1 MHIQMERLYE
11 AAKKLKG
18 ISGQS
23 ELARALNVSP
33 QTVNNWEARGVSKQ
47 GLVTAQQSLGCDAV
61 WVETGVGSMEFRS
74 SILRN
79 DSNVSFKQ
87 EHVPR
92 GRYPLISWVSAGV
105 FSEAVEPYNR
115 DEIETWHETTVASS
129 GNSFWLEVKGDSMTA
144 PVGLSIPEGMI
155 ILVDPEVPPTNG
167 KLVVARIE
175 GQNEATFKRLVV
187 DAGRAFLK
195 PLNPQYPMLEI
206 ADDCKIV
213 GVVVDAKL
221 ARLP

>member
-1 MHIQMERLYE
+1 MKRLGITQEALAERLGVTQGAIGHWLNKRREPSMDIILNILGALDLKHINIGVDGAILDE
-11 AAKKLKG
+11 AH
-18 ISGQS
+18 
-23 ELARALNVSP
+23 
-33 QTVNNWEARGVSKQ
+33 
-47 GLVTAQQSLGCDAV
+47 
-61 WVETGVGSMEFRS
+61 
-74 SILRN
+74 

>member
-79 DSNVSFKQ
+79 NSNVSFKQ

-129 GNSFWLEVKGDSMTA
+129 VNSFWLEVKGDSMTA

>member
-74 SILRN
+74 AMFRN
-79 DSNVSFKQ
+79 NSNVTFKQ
-87 EHVPR
+87 VHKPKGE
-92 GRYPLISWVSAGV
+92 YPLISWVSAGA

-115 DEIETWHETTVASS
+115 DEIDTWHETTVAGSEKC
-129 GNSFWLEVKGDSMTA
+129 FWLEVKGDSMTA
-144 PVGLSIPEGMI
+144 PIGLSVPEGMI
-155 ILVDPEVPPTNG
+155 ILVDPEVPATNG

-175 GQNEATFKRLVV
+175 GQNEATFKRFVV

-213 GVVVDAKL
+213 GVVIDAKL
-221 ARLP
+221 AKLP